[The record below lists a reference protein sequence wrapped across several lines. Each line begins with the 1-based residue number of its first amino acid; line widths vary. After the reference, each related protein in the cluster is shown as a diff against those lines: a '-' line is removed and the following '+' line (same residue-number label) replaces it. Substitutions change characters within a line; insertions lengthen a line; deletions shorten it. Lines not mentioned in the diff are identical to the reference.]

1 MLLMCAVS
9 PSYAQ
14 AASTVLIFGDS
25 LTAGYRLQ
33 ADEALPA
40 VVQAKL
46 HEKGETDVTVING
59 GVSGD
64 TTAGG
69 KARLEWTLKKH
80 KPDVVM
86 IALGGNDMLRGI
98 PPQTVQANLDAM
110 LGMLKEQNIK
120 TILMAVKVPPNQDPT
135 YTQSFNAVYPSL
147 AKQYNVV
154 LYPFFMESLFGQTR
168 YLLDDGVHPN
178 AKGVDYVAGY
188 LADYLLETG
197 WL

>member
-1 MLLMCAVS
+1 M
-9 PSYAQ
+9 

-33 ADEALPA
+33 AHEALPA
-40 VVQAKL
+40 VVEDKL
-46 HEKGETDVTVING
+46 HEKGETEVRVING

-69 KARLEWTLKKH
+69 KARLAWMLEKH

-86 IALGGNDMLRGI
+86 VALGGNDMLRGI
-98 PPQTVQANLDAM
+98 PPETVRANLDAM
-110 LGMLKEQNIK
+110 LQTLKDQQVK
-120 TILMAVKVPPNQDPT
+120 TILMAVKVPPNQDAT
-135 YTQSFNAVYPSL
+135 YTQAFNAVYPEL
-147 AKQYNVV
+147 AKEYGVV
-154 LYPFFMESLFGQTR
+154 LYPFFMESLFGQTA

-178 AKGVDYVAGY
+178 ALGVEYVAGY
-188 LADYLLETG
+188 LADYLIKTG